1 MTKFP
6 HVSHAIEVR
15 DVEVI
20 FGEKPAVGGVSF
32 TVDFGTTTVLLGPNG
47 AGKTTTTE
55 TLLGFRRP
63 SSGAVRLTGLDPVS
77 HHKEVIVNVGALL
90 QRGGVWAPMSPR
102 EVLNLTATYYPAPR
116 DPRELLDQLSL
127 TTCAGTPW
135 RRLSGGE
142 QQRTLLALA
151 LLGRPRI
158 LVLDEPTAAVD
169 PDGHRVIREMLR
181 AERSRGC
188 ALLVTTHQLDDAEE
202 LADHVII
209 MNDGRV
215 VQQGTL
221 QSFRGNPV
229 TVFESREGLDVAAL
243 TQQLHS
249 PVTAEGRGRYRVE
262 GSTLDLV
269 QLRDALLVQSATVE
283 SFRTRATLEET
294 YLQLVQDDRSKA
306 AS

>member
-15 DVEVI
+15 DVEVT
-20 FGEKPAVGGVSF
+20 FGETTAVGGVSF
-32 TVDFGTTTVLLGPNG
+32 SVDFGSTTILLGPNG

-63 SSGAVRLTGLDPVS
+63 SRGEVRIVGLDPEA

-102 EVLNLTATYYPAPR
+102 DVLNLTATYYPTPR

-127 TTCAGTPW
+127 TKCAKTPW

-151 LLGRPRI
+151 LLGRPRV

-169 PDGHRVIREMLR
+169 PDGHRVIREILR

-221 QSFRGNPV
+221 QSFRGEPV
-229 TVFESREGLDVAAL
+229 TVFESREGLDVATL
-243 TQQLHS
+243 SSQLHAA
-249 PVTAEGRGRYRVE
+249 VTAEGRGRYRVE
-262 GSTLDLV
+262 GPVLDLI
-269 QLRDALLVQSATVE
+269 QLRDALLTQSAAVE

-306 AS
+306 PS